1 MAFEM
6 KYDREGNPLK
16 QPALDP
22 MNQPEV
28 EQPEVHAQADQLEV
42 VQEQTVLETL
52 DAEAPIESTPE
63 KQPEPKQVVVE
74 KRPTAPQESW
84 KKLRDKAL
92 AAEKRAA
99 ELEQALAQ
107 AAKQQPQPAQEEEEA
122 EISVDADALV
132 EGKHL
137 SQVNKHIKKLEAQLN
152 QYQQQTALS
161 ATEMR
166 LKTQYPDFDTIVSR
180 DNLESLRLAYPE
192 IAQTINSSSDLYS
205 KAVSAYTMIKK
216 LGINEDNET
225 FDAEKEV
232 IHKNANK
239 PKPSA
244 LLKPQQGDSPLTKAN
259 AFAQGPLTDDLKAA
273 MLKEMNM
280 YRNR

>member
-6 KYDREGNPLK
+6 KYDRDGNIIK
-16 QPALDP
+16 QPEMEALAKL
-22 MNQPEV
+22 EV
-28 EQPEVHAQADQLEV
+28 EQQEVHAQADQVEPV
-42 VQEQTVLETL
+42 VEEPTETAAVLETL
-52 DAEAPIESTPE
+52 E
-63 KQPEPKQVVVE
+63 KQPEPEQVVVE
-74 KRPTAPQESW
+74 KKPTAPQESW
-84 KKLRDKAL
+84 KKLREKAL

-99 ELEQALAQ
+99 ELEAALMQAQ
-107 AAKQQPQPAQEEEEA
+107 ASRQQQPQEEEEE

-137 SQVNKHIKKLEAQLN
+137 SQVNKHIKKLEQQLQ

-166 LKTQYPDFDTIVSR
+166 LKTQYPDFDNIVSR
-180 DNLESLRLAYPE
+180 ENLESLRLAYPE

-216 LGINEDNET
+216 LGINEDNES
-225 FDAEKEV
+225 FEAEKEV

-259 AFAQGPLTDDLKAA
+259 AFATGPLTDELKAA
-273 MLKEMNM
+273 MLKEMNTF
-280 YRNR
+280 RNR

>member
-1 MAFEM
+1 M
-6 KYDREGNPLK
+6 KYDRDGNPLK
-16 QPALDP
+16 QPELDP
-22 MNQPEV
+22 MNQPVV
-28 EQPEVHAQADQLEV
+28 EQPEVHAQADQTEPV
-42 VQEQTVLETL
+42 VESLDENIVAQFETNL
-52 DAEAPIESTPE
+52 FAQPVVKPIEEPAQSVPE
-63 KQPEPKQVVVE
+63 KK
-74 KRPTAPQESW
+74 PTAPQESW

-99 ELEQALAQ
+99 ELEAALAQ
-107 AAKQQPQPAQEEEEA
+107 ASKQQPQQAQEEEEA

-137 SQVNKHIKKLEAQLN
+137 SQVNKHIKKLEQQLH

-166 LKTQYPDFDTIVSR
+166 LKTQYPDFDNIVSR
-180 DNLESLRLAYPE
+180 ENLESLRLAYPE

-273 MLKEMNM
+273 MLKEMNL

>member
-1 MAFEM
+1 M
-6 KYDREGNPLK
+6 KYDRDGNPLK

-22 MNQPEV
+22 LNQPEV
-28 EQPEVHAQADQLEV
+28 EQPEMHAQADQVEPV
-42 VQEQTVLETL
+42 VEEPTETAAVLETL
-52 DAEAPIESTPE
+52 E
-63 KQPEPKQVVVE
+63 KQPEQEQVVVE
-74 KRPTAPQESW
+74 KKPTAPQESW
-84 KKLRDKAL
+84 KKLREKAL

-99 ELEQALAQ
+99 DLEQALMQ
-107 AAKQQPQPAQEEEEA
+107 ASKQQPQQPQEEEEA

-137 SQVNKHIKKLEAQLN
+137 SQVNKHIKKLEAQLH
-152 QYQQQTALS
+152 QYQQQTAMS

-166 LKTQYPDFDTIVSR
+166 LKTQYPDFDSIVSKE
-180 DNLESLRLAYPE
+180 NLESLRLAYPE

-216 LGINEDNET
+216 LGINDDNES

-244 LLKPQQGDSPLTKAN
+244 ILKPQQGDSPLTKAN
-259 AFAQGPLTDDLKAA
+259 AFATGPLTDELKAA
-273 MLKEMNM
+273 MLKEMNQ